1 MDPWRSSAMLR
12 SLKGIMGSEVEATD
26 GSLGTA
32 IRFFVDQG
40 DWSMPLMMV
49 GGGLATTGELM
60 VPTKMVDQVKVEGPR
75 MVLPVMRRSV
85 VSSGRELSGGHH
97 GVFDSLRLLGAIVT
111 ARGDDVGRVVDLMVD
126 TDRPWIVRYLVVEES
141 DGSGREHLF
150 STEWVNRFKVETK
163 EVDLDVRKGD
173 IRSCPECD
181 LEKGVGRDYERR
193 LHEHYRKPVHLARF
207 G

>member
-1 MDPWRSSAMLR
+1 MDTMLR

-32 IRFFVDQG
+32 IRFFVDQA

-60 VPTKMVDQVKVEGPR
+60 VPTTLVDQVEKETPR
-75 MVLPVMRRSV
+75 IVLPAMRRSV
-85 VSSGRELSGGHH
+85 VSSGKELSGGHH
-97 GVFDSLRLLGAIVT
+97 GVFDSLQLMGASVT
-111 ARGDDVGRVVDLMVD
+111 ARGQDVGKVVDLMVD
-126 TDRPWIVRYLVVEES
+126 TDRPWLVRYLVVEEG

-150 STEWVNRFKVETK
+150 STEWVNKFKVEAK
-163 EVDLDVRKGD
+163 EVDLDVRRGD
-173 IRSCPECD
+173 IRTCPECD
-181 LEKGVGRDYERR
+181 LEKGVGREYERQ
-193 LHEHYRKPVHLARF
+193 LHEHYDKPVHLARF